1 MKTRFVRLGTE
12 DASTLDFDGLSGERV
27 VLGAA
32 VHPHHSVSVA
42 ATWSSEVTMEG
53 DVTVD
58 DAGGHFQRL
67 VPGGDPLPAPLNT
80 EMVQPQTLELGAA
93 YRPRARLRTTLC
105 LDVGWTEWSAYQHA
119 LLSESTARDVWD
131 VRFGIEHVF
140 YNDFPA
146 RFGFLY
152 RPSPLDDEVATTA
165 FTFGSGFDYG
175 PLRAELAFEISNRQY
190 RYEDLFDDAVFG
202 GTTRTQED
210 RVEEN
215 SSSVY
220 FTVAYDI
227 PPFGG

>member
-1 MKTRFVRLGTE
+1 
-12 DASTLDFDGLSGERV
+12 
-27 VLGAA
+27 
-32 VHPHHSVSVA
+32 
-42 ATWSSEVTMEG
+42 
-53 DVTVD
+53 
-58 DAGGHFQRL
+58 
-67 VPGGDPLPAPLNT
+67 
-80 EMVQPQTLELGAA
+80 
-93 YRPRARLRTTLC
+93 
-105 LDVGWTEWSAYQHA
+105 VGWTEWSAYQHA
-119 LLSESTARDVWD
+119 LVNESTARDVWD

-190 RYEDLFDDAVFG
+190 RYGDLFDDAVFG

-215 SSSVY
+215 SSSAY
-220 FTVAYDI
+220 FTVSYDV